1 MGRVWLCR
9 CVVKTTVVNVAKS
22 LIFYT
27 STVVFTSVAS
37 SSKATVVVFTS
48 MAYPEQS
55 FLLR

>member
-22 LIFYT
+22 LILYT
-27 STVVFTSVAS
+27 STVVFTSVVA
-37 SSKATVVVFTS
+37 SSKAKAVVFTS
-48 MAYPEQS
+48 LAYSQQS